1 MASIISH
8 HDLNT
13 RTSLRSEQVDRK
25 TQHHKAVNY
34 DTHIGDHV
42 DGQRSSLAVPINT
55 LDKIGYQY
63 GKMDLDPYLICT
75 KVSSRCI
82 HRS

>member
-1 MASIISH
+1 M
-8 HDLNT
+8 
-13 RTSLRSEQVDRK
+13 DRK

-55 LDKIGYQY
+55 LDSIGYQY